1 MFVHAQSTE
10 NWRSAALVPGNL
22 CAIDSRFAATR
33 HFSSTSNF
41 SYVIFIAIVRS
52 PINCNFLISF
62 LLYLLLPI
70 SEHSLWPFVLFSVI
84 FPILISHWKHF
95 QAADNALLIN
105 QDKCEHMDEI
115 STIRHCILK

>member
-22 CAIDSRFAATR
+22 CGIDSRFAATR

-70 SEHSLWPFVLFSVI
+70 SKRSLWPFVLSSVV
-84 FPILISHWKHF
+84 FLILISRWKHF